1 MKEFSLVR
9 LFHQLRWRT
18 KVALRSLLAVG
29 EGVIRFTPSPPKPM
43 EGKGFAFI
51 RLDGIG
57 DFWLWLPFAAA
68 LKEAYPE
75 KPFYLI
81 ANALWAD
88 LATATGLFE
97 KVIPLNP
104 TLIRRS
110 LSYRWRVIK
119 ELRGELPPSEVL
131 WQVTFSRRI
140 VVEDWLAW
148 GLPATKRIA
157 WHRDPYTAEPSFLS
171 RWVENRLYD
180 ELRADALPPRV
191 HEWNRYSAWLKSLGA
206 PELRWTIYEKVS
218 DCFFAPSPKSYAV
231 VLLGAGSSA
240 RLPVAQM
247 WEEIISTLRQ
257 KAGLSIHLVGT
268 LSDRKTAST
277 LLREGVEDWTGR
289 LSLVEA
295 VRHVRNASLVVAPE
309 TGLGHIAATLGVP
322 TIMIVG
328 GGHWGRFIPYP
339 SDAPPFPLKVVTH
352 FMSCFG
358 CGWMCR
364 YQLSQSLPYPC
375 INRVSPREVHRWLIE
390 WAIPLSEGKAP
401 TQVGGLSEK
410 DSVESSY
417 TPLQKGA
424 E

>member
-1 MKEFSLVR
+1 MKELSLVR
-9 LFHQLRWRT
+9 LFHELKWRT
-18 KVALRSLLAVG
+18 KVILRSLWAVG
-29 EGVIRFTPSPPKPM
+29 EGTVRFTPFPPKPK
-43 EGKGFAFI
+43 EGKGFVFI

-68 LKEAYPE
+68 LKKAYPE

-88 LATATGLFE
+88 LASATGLFE
-97 KVIPLNP
+97 KIIPLNP
-104 TLIRRS
+104 TLLRRS
-110 LSYRWRVIK
+110 LSYRWRVIE
-119 ELRGELPPSEVL
+119 ELQGQLPPSEVL

-157 WHRDPYTAEPSFLS
+157 WHRDPYTTEPSFLS

-180 ELRADALPPRV
+180 ELRADTLPPRA
-191 HEWNRYSAWLKSLGA
+191 HEWNRYAAWLKGFGA
-206 PELRWTIYEKVS
+206 SELEWTIYAKVS
-218 DCFFAPSPKSYAV
+218 DYFFAPSPNPYAV
-231 VLLGAGSSA
+231 VVLGAGSSA
-240 RLPVAQM
+240 RLPPAQA

-257 KAGLSIHLVGT
+257 KVGLSIHLIGT
-268 LSDRKTAST
+268 ISDRKIAST

-322 TIMIVG
+322 TIMIGG

-339 SDAPPFPLKVVTH
+339 SNAPPFPLKVITH
-352 FMSCFG
+352 SMPCFG

-364 YQLSQSLPYPC
+364 YQLSQTRSYPC
-375 INRVSPREVHRWLIE
+375 INQVSPLEVRRWLME
-390 WAIPLSEGKAP
+390 WAVPLSKGKIP

-410 DSVESSY
+410 DSAGLSY
-417 TPLQKGA
+417 TALQKGVG
-424 E
+424 